1 MLMINININTPTHKP
16 NFHTHFTTQADAS
29 FALWLATLAK
39 DGTDLTLV
47 ICQSQSELQRLADE
61 LHFFGVSAH
70 VFADYETLVYDNL
83 SVHQDIISERIDLL
97 THMPTR
103 GVLLV
108 SVQTLMQKITP
119 PSYLLGR
126 FFDLNVGD
134 NFDIERE
141 RERLA
146 KAGYKAVDNVYMA
159 GEFAVRGSI
168 VDIFAVG
175 QALPFRLELFD
186 DEIETIKFFNPDTQR
201 TVTDEELDKLKK
213 DGVFDDKTAPTS
225 PKVASFRLLPAR
237 EFDLDDKETFR
248 QNFASLFPNAS
259 ARKVEFYND
268 VMNGIQPSG
277 VEYYAPL
284 FFDLHEWQ
292 TTGTLF
298 HYLPKNTLVVCDDN
312 LSAHHHNF
320 WEQVN
325 ARYHSRAFDKDV
337 PILPPDYLYLPSNE
351 FFQALKTYP
360 RAVFQQPFV
369 MSLSNHDGFPPPAGM
384 AQGERKTANGNK
396 ENPLSLFRQFTAHT
410 VPNLPINHQKDEPL
424 GEFLDFVGACDEP
437 ILLVCES
444 AGRREIILELLK
456 GKLDSDTVADFG
468 EFLANL
474 DKFNP
479 NKTVRP
485 EPVEGYGFGKIALT
499 VAPIERGLWLKNEQN
514 QGFCVISETQIFGR
528 VVATTK
534 RKRQN
539 VLSQAF
545 LIKSVSEM
553 TEGSLVVHLSY
564 GIGRYQG
571 LVVLDVGEGEQ
582 EFIHIKYADDAN
594 VYVPITNLALIG
606 RYSGT
611 DSEAVQLSKLGSGK
625 WDKARQ
631 KSLTDIY
638 DVAAELLNVQARRN
652 AKQGIRF
659 DIDMASYELFASGFA
674 YDETPDQQSAIEAV
688 MFDMKQTKPMDRLI
702 CGDVGFGKTEVAMRA
717 AFIAVQAGYQVAL
730 LVPTTLLAGQ
740 HEDSFK
746 DRFADWAIKIES
758 LSRFSSKKAQDKV
771 LASLADGKVD
781 IIIGTHR
788 LLQDDVRFKN
798 LGLMI
803 IDEEHR
809 FGVRHKEKIKAMQAD
824 VDTLTMTATPIPRTL
839 NMALSGMQDISIIAT
854 PPARRLAIKTFVAE
868 KNEQTTKD
876 AILREILRGGQVYYL
891 HNDVASIDTVAENL
905 SELIPEV
912 RVGVAH
918 GQMAHK
924 ELHDVMSD
932 FYHKKTNVLVA
943 STIIETGIDVPNAN
957 TIIINRADKFGLAQL
972 HQLRGRVGRS
982 HHQAY
987 CYLFVPSIK
996 GLTADAK
1003 KRLDAISRA
1012 NTLGAGFMLASED
1025 LEIRG
1030 AGEILGKEQSGN
1042 MQTIGFGLYMDML
1055 ERATKA
1061 IKSGNTPSLAT
1072 PLDLVSDINIHA
1084 SALIPSDYLADVHER
1099 LLCYKR
1105 IANAETMDELNE
1117 MRAEMI
1123 DRFGAMPTALANLFL
1138 VHKMRVQSIPLG
1150 IGKIDVTAHGL
1161 SMEFKA
1167 DMPVDGLAIIK
1178 LIQSN
1183 DGYRM
1188 NGATGLKYTFKD
1200 EKDVVGRTNA
1210 VFELLKYL
1218 HGHIIKE

>member
-1 MLMINININTPTHKP
+1 MININTPTHKP
-16 NFHTHFTTQADAS
+16 NFHTHFTTQADTS

-39 DGTDLTLV
+39 DSTDLTLV

-61 LHFFGVSAH
+61 LHFFGISAH

-134 NFDIERE
+134 TFDIEHE

-213 DGVFDDKTAPTS
+213 DGVFDDKTVPTS

-292 TTGTLF
+292 AAGTLF

-312 LSAHHHNF
+312 LSAHHHDF

-360 RAVFQQPFV
+360 RAVF
-369 MSLSNHDGFPPPAGM
+369 
-384 AQGERKTANGNK
+384 GNK
-396 ENPLSLFRQFTAHT
+396 ENSLSLFRQFTAHT

-456 GKLDSDTVADFG
+456 GKLDSDTVADFD
-468 EFLANL
+468 EFLTNL
-474 DKFNP
+474 DKF
-479 NKTVRP
+479 TQ
-485 EPVEGYGFGKIALT
+485 KIALT
-499 VAPIERGLWLKNEQN
+499 VATIERGLWLKNKQN

-539 VLSQAF
+539 ALSQAF

-611 DSEAVQLSKLGSGK
+611 DNEAVQLSKLGSGK

-631 KSLTDIY
+631 KTLTDIY

-652 AKQGIRF
+652 AKQGISF

-702 CGDVGFGKTEVAMRA
+702 CGDVGFGKTEVAMRS
-717 AFIAVQAGYQVAL
+717 AFIAVQAGYQVAV

-758 LSRFSSKKAQDKV
+758 LSRFVGKKAQDKV
-771 LASLADGKVD
+771 LADLADGKVD
-781 IIIGTHR
+781 IVIGTHR
-788 LLQDDVRFKN
+788 ILQDDVKFKN

-824 VDTLTMTATPIPRTL
+824 VDTITMTATPIPRTL

-891 HNDVASIDTVAENL
+891 HNDVASIDTAAENL

-918 GQMAHK
+918 GQMAEK

-1061 IKSGNTPSLAT
+1061 IKSGNTPSLET

-1105 IANAETMDELNE
+1105 IANAETVDELNE

-1150 IGKIDVTAHGL
+1150 ISKIDVTAYGL

-1167 DMPVDGLAIIK
+1167 DTPVDGLAIIK

-1188 NGATGLKYTFKD
+1188 NGATGIKYTFKD

-1218 HGHIIKE
+1218 GGHLVE

>member
-1 MLMINININTPTHKP
+1 M
-16 NFHTHFTTQADAS
+16 
-29 FALWLATLAK
+29 
-39 DGTDLTLV
+39 
-47 ICQSQSELQRLADE
+47 
-61 LHFFGVSAH
+61 
-70 VFADYETLVYDNL
+70 
-83 SVHQDIISERIDLL
+83 
-97 THMPTR
+97 
-103 GVLLV
+103 
-108 SVQTLMQKITP
+108 
-119 PSYLLGR
+119 
-126 FFDLNVGD
+126 
-134 NFDIERE
+134 
-141 RERLA
+141 
-146 KAGYKAVDNVYMA
+146 
-159 GEFAVRGSI
+159 
-168 VDIFAVG
+168 
-175 QALPFRLELFD
+175 
-186 DEIETIKFFNPDTQR
+186 
-201 TVTDEELDKLKK
+201 
-213 DGVFDDKTAPTS
+213 
-225 PKVASFRLLPAR
+225 
-237 EFDLDDKETFR
+237 
-248 QNFASLFPNAS
+248 
-259 ARKVEFYND
+259 
-268 VMNGIQPSG
+268 
-277 VEYYAPL
+277 
-284 FFDLHEWQ
+284 
-292 TTGTLF
+292 
-298 HYLPKNTLVVCDDN
+298 
-312 LSAHHHNF
+312 
-320 WEQVN
+320 
-325 ARYHSRAFDKDV
+325 
-337 PILPPDYLYLPSNE
+337 
-351 FFQALKTYP
+351 
-360 RAVFQQPFV
+360 
-369 MSLSNHDGFPPPAGM
+369 
-384 AQGERKTANGNK
+384 
-396 ENPLSLFRQFTAHT
+396 
-410 VPNLPINHQKDEPL
+410 
-424 GEFLDFVGACDEP
+424 
-437 ILLVCES
+437 
-444 AGRREIILELLK
+444 
-456 GKLDSDTVADFG
+456 
-468 EFLANL
+468 
-474 DKFNP
+474 
-479 NKTVRP
+479 
-485 EPVEGYGFGKIALT
+485 
-499 VAPIERGLWLKNEQN
+499 
-514 QGFCVISETQIFGR
+514 
-528 VVATTK
+528 
-534 RKRQN
+534 
-539 VLSQAF
+539 
-545 LIKSVSEM
+545 
-553 TEGSLVVHLSY
+553 
-564 GIGRYQG
+564 
-571 LVVLDVGEGEQ
+571 
-582 EFIHIKYADDAN
+582 
-594 VYVPITNLALIG
+594 
-606 RYSGT
+606 
-611 DSEAVQLSKLGSGK
+611 
-625 WDKARQ
+625 
-631 KSLTDIY
+631 
-638 DVAAELLNVQARRN
+638 NVQARRN
-652 AKQGIRF
+652 AKQGISF

-702 CGDVGFGKTEVAMRA
+702 CGDVGFGKTEVAMRS
-717 AFIAVQAGYQVAL
+717 AFIAVQAGYQVAV

-758 LSRFSSKKAQDKV
+758 LSRFVGKKAQDKV
-771 LASLADGKVD
+771 LADLADGKVD
-781 IIIGTHR
+781 IVIGTHR
-788 LLQDDVRFKN
+788 LLQDDVKFKN

-918 GQMAHK
+918 GQMAEK

-996 GLTADAK
+996 GLTTDAK

-1105 IANAETMDELNE
+1105 IANAETVDELNE

-1150 IGKIDVTAHGL
+1150 ISKIDVTAHGL

-1167 DMPVDGLAIIK
+1167 DTPVDGLAIIK

-1210 VFELLKYL
+1210 VFELLSYL
-1218 HGHIIKE
+1218 SAHSSKDKD

>member
-1 MLMINININTPTHKP
+1 MINININTPTHKP

-369 MSLSNHDGFPPPAGM
+369 VSLSNHDGFPPPAGM

-918 GQMAHK
+918 GQMAEK

>member
-1 MLMINININTPTHKP
+1 MPSMATKIAKLVTYIIMTDIQIHTPSFTP
-16 NFHTHFTTQADAS
+16 NLHTHFTAQADAS

-39 DGTDLTLV
+39 DSTDLTLV

-61 LHFFGVSAH
+61 LHFFGISAH

-134 NFDIERE
+134 TFDIEHE

-213 DGVFDDKTAPTS
+213 DGVFDDKTAPIS

-292 TTGTLF
+292 AEGTLF
-298 HYLPKNTLVVCDDN
+298 HYLPKNTLVVCDDS

-351 FFQALKTYP
+351 FFQALKVYP
-360 RAVFQQPFV
+360 RAVF
-369 MSLSNHDGFPPPAGM
+369 
-384 AQGERKTANGNK
+384 GNK
-396 ENPLSLFRQFTAHT
+396 ENSLSLFCQFIAHT

-456 GKLDSDTVADFG
+456 GKIDSDTVADFD

-474 DKFNP
+474 DKFNQ
-479 NKTVRP
+479 
-485 EPVEGYGFGKIALT
+485 KIALT
-499 VAPIERGLWLKNEQN
+499 VAPIERGLWLKNKQN

-528 VVATTK
+528 VVATAK

-539 VLSQAF
+539 ALSQAF

-631 KSLTDIY
+631 KTLTDIY

-652 AKQGIRF
+652 AKQGISF

-688 MFDMKQTKPMDRLI
+688 MFDMRQTKPMDRLI
-702 CGDVGFGKTEVAMRA
+702 CGDVGFGKTEVAMRS
-717 AFIAVQAGYQVAL
+717 AFIAVQAGYQVAV

-758 LSRFSSKKAQDKV
+758 LSRFVGKKAQDKV
-771 LASLADGKVD
+771 LADLADGKVD
-781 IIIGTHR
+781 IVIGTHR
-788 LLQDDVRFKN
+788 ILQDDVKFKN

-809 FGVRHKEKIKAMQAD
+809 FGVRHKEKIKAMQAG

-891 HNDVASIDTVAENL
+891 YNDVASIDTAAENL

-918 GQMAHK
+918 GQMAEK

-996 GLTADAK
+996 GLTTDAK

-1105 IANAETMDELNE
+1105 IANAETVDELNE

-1150 IGKIDVTAHGL
+1150 ISKIDVTAHGL

-1167 DMPVDGLAIIK
+1167 DTPVDGLAIIK

-1210 VFELLKYL
+1210 VFELLSYL
-1218 HGHIIKE
+1218 SGNSSKDKS

>member
-1 MLMINININTPTHKP
+1 MININTPTHKP

-39 DGTDLTLV
+39 DSTDLTLV

-61 LHFFGVSAH
+61 LHFFGISAH

-134 NFDIERE
+134 TFDIEHE

-213 DGVFDDKTAPTS
+213 DGVFDDKTVPTS

-292 TTGTLF
+292 AAGTLF

-360 RAVFQQPFV
+360 RAVF
-369 MSLSNHDGFPPPAGM
+369 
-384 AQGERKTANGNK
+384 GNK
-396 ENPLSLFRQFTAHT
+396 ENSLSLFCQFTAHT

-456 GKLDSDTVADFG
+456 GKLDSDTVADFD

-474 DKFNP
+474 DKF
-479 NKTVRP
+479 TH
-485 EPVEGYGFGKIALT
+485 KIALT
-499 VAPIERGLWLKNEQN
+499 VAPIERGLWLKNKQN

-539 VLSQAF
+539 ALSQAF

-631 KSLTDIY
+631 KTLTDIY

-652 AKQGIRF
+652 AKQGISF

-702 CGDVGFGKTEVAMRA
+702 CGDVGFGKTEVAMRS
-717 AFIAVQAGYQVAL
+717 AFIAVQAGYQVAV

-758 LSRFSSKKAQDKV
+758 LSRFVGKKAQDKV
-771 LASLADGKVD
+771 LADLADGKVD
-781 IIIGTHR
+781 IVIGTHR
-788 LLQDDVRFKN
+788 ILQDDVKFKN

-824 VDTLTMTATPIPRTL
+824 VDTITMTATPIPRTL

-891 HNDVASIDTVAENL
+891 HNDVASIDTAAENL

-918 GQMAHK
+918 GQMAEK

-1061 IKSGNTPSLAT
+1061 IKSGNTPSLET

-1105 IANAETMDELNE
+1105 IANAETVDELNE

-1150 IGKIDVTAHGL
+1150 ISKIDVTAYGL

-1167 DMPVDGLAIIK
+1167 DTPVDGLAIIK

-1188 NGATGLKYTFKD
+1188 NGATGIKYTFKD

-1218 HGHIIKE
+1218 GGHLVE

>member
-1 MLMINININTPTHKP
+1 MININTPIIKP
-16 NFHTHFTTQADAS
+16 NFHTHFTTQKDAS
-29 FALWLATLAK
+29 FALWLSVLSTQNK
-39 DGTDLTLV
+39 EHLTLV
-47 ICQSQSELQRLADE
+47 ICPSQSSLQRLSDE
-61 LHFFGVSAH
+61 LDFFGTSAH
-70 VFADYETLVYDNL
+70 VFADYETLVYDSL

-97 THMPTR
+97 THMPTS

-119 PSYLLGR
+119 PSHLLGR

-134 NFDIERE
+134 TFDVERE

-146 KAGYKAVDNVYMA
+146 KAGYKVVDNVYMA

-175 QALPFRLELFD
+175 QPLPFRLELFD
-186 DEIETIKFFNPDTQR
+186 DEIETIKFFNPDSQR
-201 TVTDEELDKLKK
+201 TISDEELDKFKK

-277 VEYYAPL
+277 MEYYAPL

-312 LSAHHHNF
+312 LSAHHHDF
-320 WEQVN
+320 WEQIK
-325 ARYHSRAFDKDV
+325 ARHHSLAFDKDV

-351 FFQALKTYP
+351 FFQALKAYP
-360 RAVFQQPFV
+360 RAVF
-369 MSLSNHDGFPPPAGM
+369 
-384 AQGERKTANGNK
+384 GNDR
-396 ENPLSLFRQFTAHT
+396 EDALTLFDHISTHA

-424 GEFLDFVGACDEP
+424 DEFLDFIRVCDEP

-456 GKLDSDTVADFG
+456 GKLDGNTVADFD

-474 DKFNP
+474 DEYKVTP
-479 NKTVRP
+479 NNATLPKP
-485 EPVEGYGFGKIALT
+485 SKEADLDKIALT
-499 VAPIERGLWLKNEQN
+499 IAPMERGLWLKSEKN
-514 QGFCVISETQIFGR
+514 QGICIISETQIFGR
-528 VVATTK
+528 AVATN
-534 RKRQN
+534 RHKRQN
-539 VLSQAF
+539 ALSQAL

-564 GIGRYQG
+564 GIGRYLG
-571 LVVLDVGEGEQ
+571 LVVLDVGDGEQ

-606 RYSGT
+606 RYSGS
-611 DSEAVQLSKLGSGK
+611 DSEAVPLSKIGSGK

-652 AKQGIRF
+652 AKQGISF

-788 LLQDDVRFKN
+788 LLQDDVTFKN

-809 FGVRHKEKIKAMQAD
+809 FGVRHKEKIKAMQAE

-854 PPARRLAIKTFVAE
+854 PPARRLAIKTFVAQ
-868 KNEQTTKD
+868 KSEQTTKD

-891 HNDVASIDTVAENL
+891 HNDVASIDTVAQNL
-905 SELIPEV
+905 SDLISEV

-996 GLTADAK
+996 GLSTDAK

-1030 AGEILGKEQSGN
+1030 AGEILGKQQSGN

-1105 IANAETMDELNE
+1105 IANAETVDELNE
-1117 MRAEMI
+1117 LRAEMI
-1123 DRFGAMPTALANLFL
+1123 DRFGAMPTALSNLFL
-1138 VHKMRVQSIPLG
+1138 VHKMRVQSMPLG
-1150 IGKIDVTAHGL
+1150 ISKIDVTAFGL

-1167 DMPVDGLAIIK
+1167 DTPVDGLAIVK
-1178 LIQSN
+1178 LIQSD

-1188 NGATGLKYTFKD
+1188 NGATGLKYAFKN
-1200 EKDVVGRTNA
+1200 EKDVTGRVNA
-1210 VFELLKYL
+1210 VFELLRYL
-1218 HGHIIKE
+1218 HGHVVKESE

>member
-1 MLMINININTPTHKP
+1 MINININTPTHKP

-369 MSLSNHDGFPPPAGM
+369 VSLSNHDGFPPPAGM

-740 HEDSFK
+740 HKDSFK

-918 GQMAHK
+918 GQMAEK

>member
-1 MLMINININTPTHKP
+1 MINININTPTHKP

-39 DGTDLTLV
+39 DSTDLTLV

-61 LHFFGVSAH
+61 LHFFGISAH

-97 THMPTR
+97 THMPTS

-134 NFDIERE
+134 TFDIEHE

-213 DGVFDDKTAPTS
+213 DGVFDDKTAPIS

-312 LSAHHHNF
+312 LSAHHHDF

-351 FFQALKTYP
+351 FFQALKAYP
-360 RAVFQQPFV
+360 RAV
-369 MSLSNHDGFPPPAGM
+369 L
-384 AQGERKTANGNK
+384 GNK
-396 ENPLSLFRQFTAHT
+396 ENPLSLFPQFTSHN

-474 DKFNP
+474 DKFNQ
-479 NKTVRP
+479 
-485 EPVEGYGFGKIALT
+485 KIALT

-539 VLSQAF
+539 ALSQAF

-631 KSLTDIY
+631 KTLTDIY

-652 AKQGIRF
+652 AKQGISF

-717 AFIAVQAGYQVAL
+717 AFIAVQAGYQVAV

-758 LSRFSSKKAQDKV
+758 LSRFVGKKAQDKV
-771 LASLADGKVD
+771 LADLADGKVD
-781 IIIGTHR
+781 IVIGTHR
-788 LLQDDVRFKN
+788 LLQDDVKFKN

-868 KNEQTTKD
+868 KSEQTTKD

-918 GQMAHK
+918 GQMAEK

-996 GLTADAK
+996 GLTTDAK

-1105 IANAETMDELNE
+1105 IANAETVDELNE

-1150 IGKIDVTAHGL
+1150 ISKIDVTAHGL

-1167 DMPVDGLAIIK
+1167 DTPVDGLAIIK

-1218 HGHIIKE
+1218 HGHIAKGQG

>member
-1 MLMINININTPTHKP
+1 MPSMATKIAKLVTYIIMTDIQIHTPSFTP
-16 NFHTHFTTQADAS
+16 NLHTHFTAQADAS
-29 FALWLATLAK
+29 FAFWLATLAK
-39 DGTDLTLV
+39 DSTDLTLV
-47 ICQSQSELQRLADE
+47 ICQSQGELQRLADE
-61 LHFFGVSAH
+61 LHFFGISAH

-134 NFDIERE
+134 TFDIEHE

-213 DGVFDDKTAPTS
+213 DGVFDDKTAPNS

-248 QNFASLFPNAS
+248 QNFPSLFPNAS

-292 TTGTLF
+292 AAGTLF

-351 FFQALKTYP
+351 FFQALKVYP
-360 RAVFQQPFV
+360 RAVF
-369 MSLSNHDGFPPPAGM
+369 
-384 AQGERKTANGNK
+384 GNK
-396 ENPLSLFRQFTAHT
+396 ENSLSLFCQFTVHT

-456 GKLDSDTVADFG
+456 DKLDSDTVADFD

-474 DKFNP
+474 DKF
-479 NKTVRP
+479 TQ
-485 EPVEGYGFGKIALT
+485 KIALT
-499 VAPIERGLWLKNEQN
+499 VAPIERGLWLKNKQN

-528 VVATTK
+528 VIATTK

-539 VLSQAF
+539 ALSQAF

-631 KSLTDIY
+631 KTLTDIY

-652 AKQGIRF
+652 AKQGISF

-688 MFDMKQTKPMDRLI
+688 MFDMRQTKPMDRLI
-702 CGDVGFGKTEVAMRA
+702 CGDVGFGKTEVAMRS
-717 AFIAVQAGYQVAL
+717 AFIAVQAGYQVAV

-758 LSRFSSKKAQDKV
+758 LSRFVGKKAQDKV
-771 LASLADGKVD
+771 LADLADGKVD
-781 IIIGTHR
+781 IVIGTHR
-788 LLQDDVRFKN
+788 ILQDDVKFKN

-809 FGVRHKEKIKAMQAD
+809 FGVRHKEKIKAIQAD
-824 VDTLTMTATPIPRTL
+824 VDTITMTATPIPRTL

-891 HNDVASIDTVAENL
+891 HNDVASIDTAAENL

-918 GQMAHK
+918 GQMAEK

-996 GLTADAK
+996 GLTTDAK

-1105 IANAETMDELNE
+1105 IANAETVDELNE

-1150 IGKIDVTAHGL
+1150 ISKIDVTAHGL

-1167 DMPVDGLAIIK
+1167 DTPVDGLAIIK

-1210 VFELLKYL
+1210 VFELLSYL
-1218 HGHIIKE
+1218 SGNSSKDKS

>member
-1 MLMINININTPTHKP
+1 MISINIPATKP
-16 NFHTHFTTQADAS
+16 NFHTHFTAQMDAS
-29 FALWLATLAK
+29 FALWLVTLAK
-39 DGTDLTLV
+39 DSTDLTLV
-47 ICQSQSELQRLADE
+47 ICPSQSKLQRLANE
-61 LHFFGVSAH
+61 LHFFSISAH

-83 SVHQDIISERIDLL
+83 SVHQDIICERIDLL
-97 THMPTR
+97 THMPTS

-134 NFDIERE
+134 IFDIERE

-175 QALPFRLELFD
+175 QALPFRLELCD
-186 DEIETIKFFNPDTQR
+186 DEIEAIKFFNPDTQR
-201 TVTDEELDKLKK
+201 TVTDEELDRLKK
-213 DGVFDDKTAPTS
+213 DSVFDDKTAPTS

-237 EFDLDDKETFR
+237 EFNLDDKETFR

-284 FFDLHEWQ
+284 FFDLHKWQ

-298 HYLPKNTLVVCDDN
+298 HYLPKNTLIVCDDD
-312 LSAHHHNF
+312 LSVYHHDF

-351 FFQALKTYP
+351 FFQALKAYP
-360 RAVFQQPFV
+360 RAVF
-369 MSLSNHDGFPPPAGM
+369 
-384 AQGERKTANGNK
+384 GNK
-396 ENPLSLFRQFTAHT
+396 ANSLSLFCQFTTHSI
-410 VPNLPINHQKDEPL
+410 PNLPINHQKDEPL
-424 GEFLDFVGACDEP
+424 GEFLDFVEACDEP

-468 EFLANL
+468 EFLVNL
-474 DKFNP
+474 DKFSP
-479 NKTVRP
+479 NKTVCP
-485 EPVEGYGFGKIALT
+485 KLVEGYGFGKIALT
-499 VAPIERGLWLKNEQN
+499 IAPIERGLWLKSKKN
-514 QGFCVISETQIFGR
+514 QGFCIISETQIFGR

-534 RKRQN
+534 RQN
-539 VLSQAF
+539 SLSQAL

-594 VYVPITNLALIG
+594 VYVPITGLALIG
-606 RYSGT
+606 RYSGI
-611 DSEAVQLSKLGSGK
+611 DNEAVQLSKLGSGK

-631 KSLTDIY
+631 KTLTDIY

-652 AKQGIRF
+652 AKAGISF

-688 MFDMKQTKPMDRLI
+688 MFDMKLPKPMDRLI
-702 CGDVGFGKTEVAMRA
+702 CGDVGFGKTEVAMRS
-717 AFIAVQAGYQVAL
+717 AFIAVQAGYQVAV

-746 DRFADWAIKIES
+746 DRFADWAIRIES
-758 LSRFSSKKAQDKV
+758 LSRFVGKKAQDKV
-771 LASLADGKVD
+771 LADLADGKVD
-781 IIIGTHR
+781 IVIGTHR
-788 LLQDDVRFKN
+788 LLQDDVKFKN

-905 SELIPEV
+905 SKLIPEV

-918 GQMAHK
+918 GQMAER

-987 CYLFVPSIK
+987 CYLFIPSIK
-996 GLTADAK
+996 GLTPDAK

-1061 IKSGNTPSLAT
+1061 IKSGNKPSLAT
-1072 PLDLVSDINIHA
+1072 PLDLVSDINIHT

-1105 IANAETMDELNE
+1105 IANAETVDELNE

-1138 VHKMRVQSIPLG
+1138 VHKMRVQSVPLG
-1150 IGKIDVTAHGL
+1150 ISKIDVTTHGF

-1167 DMPVDGLAIIK
+1167 DTPVDGLTIIK
-1178 LIQSN
+1178 LIQSD

-1188 NGATGLKYTFKD
+1188 NGATGLKYTFKNQ
-1200 EKDVVGRTNA
+1200 KDVVGRTNT

-1218 HGHIIKE
+1218 HRHIVKE

>member
-61 LHFFGVSAH
+61 LHFFGISTH

-369 MSLSNHDGFPPPAGM
+369 VSLSNHDGFPPPAGM

-539 VLSQAF
+539 ALSQAF

-631 KSLTDIY
+631 KTLTDIY

-652 AKQGIRF
+652 AKQGISF

-702 CGDVGFGKTEVAMRA
+702 CGDVGFGKTEVAMRS
-717 AFIAVQAGYQVAL
+717 AFIAVQAGYQVAV

-758 LSRFSSKKAQDKV
+758 LSRFVGKKAQDKV
-771 LASLADGKVD
+771 LADLADGKVD
-781 IIIGTHR
+781 IVIGTHR

-918 GQMAHK
+918 GQMAEK

-1030 AGEILGKEQSGN
+1030 AGEILGKQQSGN

>member
-1 MLMINININTPTHKP
+1 MINININTPTHKP

>member
-1 MLMINININTPTHKP
+1 MININTPTHKP
-16 NFHTHFTTQADAS
+16 NFHTHFTAQADAS

-39 DGTDLTLV
+39 DSTDLTLV

-61 LHFFGVSAH
+61 LHFFGISAH

-119 PSYLLGR
+119 PRYLLGR

-134 NFDIERE
+134 TFDIEHE

-213 DGVFDDKTAPTS
+213 DGVFDDKTAPIS

-312 LSAHHHNF
+312 LSAHHHDF

-360 RAVFQQPFV
+360 RAVF
-369 MSLSNHDGFPPPAGM
+369 
-384 AQGERKTANGNK
+384 GNK
-396 ENPLSLFRQFTAHT
+396 ENSLTLFCQFTAHT

-456 GKLDSDTVADFG
+456 GKLDSDTVADFD

-474 DKFNP
+474 DKF
-479 NKTVRP
+479 TQ
-485 EPVEGYGFGKIALT
+485 KIALT
-499 VAPIERGLWLKNEQN
+499 VAPIERGLWLKNKQN

-539 VLSQAF
+539 ALSQAF
-545 LIKSVSEM
+545 LIKSVSEV

-631 KSLTDIY
+631 KTLTDIY

-652 AKQGIRF
+652 AKQGISF

-702 CGDVGFGKTEVAMRA
+702 CGDVGFGKTEVAMRS
-717 AFIAVQAGYQVAL
+717 AFIAVQAGYQVAV

-746 DRFADWAIKIES
+746 DRFADWAIKVES
-758 LSRFSSKKAQDKV
+758 LSRFVGKKAQDKV
-771 LASLADGKVD
+771 LADLADGKLD
-781 IIIGTHR
+781 IVIGTHR
-788 LLQDDVRFKN
+788 LLQDDVKFKN

-891 HNDVASIDTVAENL
+891 HNDVASIDTAAENL

-918 GQMAHK
+918 GQMAEK

-1105 IANAETMDELNE
+1105 IANAETVDELNE

-1150 IGKIDVTAHGL
+1150 ISKIDVTAHGL

-1167 DMPVDGLAIIK
+1167 DTPVDGLAIIK

-1218 HGHIIKE
+1218 HGYIVKE

>member
-1 MLMINININTPTHKP
+1 MPSMATKIAKLVTYIIMTDIQIHTPSFTP
-16 NFHTHFTTQADAS
+16 NLHTHFTAQADAS
-29 FALWLATLAK
+29 FAFWLATLAK
-39 DGTDLTLV
+39 DSTDLTLV
-47 ICQSQSELQRLADE
+47 ICQSQGELQRLADE
-61 LHFFGVSAH
+61 LHFFGISAH

-134 NFDIERE
+134 TFDIEHE

-213 DGVFDDKTAPTS
+213 DGVFDDKTAPNS

-292 TTGTLF
+292 AAGTLF

-351 FFQALKTYP
+351 FFQALKVYP
-360 RAVFQQPFV
+360 RAVF
-369 MSLSNHDGFPPPAGM
+369 
-384 AQGERKTANGNK
+384 GNK
-396 ENPLSLFRQFTAHT
+396 ENSLSLFCQFTVHT

-456 GKLDSDTVADFG
+456 DKLDSDTVADFD

-474 DKFNP
+474 DKF
-479 NKTVRP
+479 TQ
-485 EPVEGYGFGKIALT
+485 KIALT
-499 VAPIERGLWLKNEQN
+499 VAPIERGLWLKNKQN

-528 VVATTK
+528 VIATTK

-539 VLSQAF
+539 ALSQAF

-611 DSEAVQLSKLGSGK
+611 DNEAVQLSKLGSGK

-631 KSLTDIY
+631 KTLTDIY

-652 AKQGIRF
+652 AKQGISF

-688 MFDMKQTKPMDRLI
+688 MFDMRQTKPMDRLI
-702 CGDVGFGKTEVAMRA
+702 CGDVGFGKTEVAMRS
-717 AFIAVQAGYQVAL
+717 AFIAVQAGYQVAV

-758 LSRFSSKKAQDKV
+758 LSRFVGKKAQDKV
-771 LASLADGKVD
+771 LADLADGKVD
-781 IIIGTHR
+781 IVIGTHR
-788 LLQDDVRFKN
+788 ILQDDVKFKN

-809 FGVRHKEKIKAMQAD
+809 FGVRHKEKIKAIQAD
-824 VDTLTMTATPIPRTL
+824 VDTITMTATPIPRTL

-891 HNDVASIDTVAENL
+891 HNDVASIDTAAENL

-918 GQMAHK
+918 GQMAEK

-987 CYLFVPSIK
+987 CYLVVPSIK
-996 GLTADAK
+996 GLTTDAK

-1105 IANAETMDELNE
+1105 IANAETVDELNE

-1150 IGKIDVTAHGL
+1150 ISKIDVTAHGL

-1167 DMPVDGLAIIK
+1167 DTPVDGLAIIK

-1210 VFELLKYL
+1210 VFELLSYL
-1218 HGHIIKE
+1218 SGNSSKDKS

>member
-1 MLMINININTPTHKP
+1 MTNITINTPKLQANFLTHY
-16 NFHTHFTTQADAS
+16 QQGSDAS
-29 FALWLATLAK
+29 LAFWLANHTKIQKQLH
-39 DGTDLTLV
+39 LV
-47 ICQSQSELQRLADE
+47 ICKNQAELHSLADE
-61 LHFFGVSAH
+61 LAFFGVKAH

-83 SVHQDIISERIDLL
+83 SVHQDIISERIELL
-97 THMPTR
+97 THMPTT

-108 SVQTLMQKITP
+108 AVQTLMQKITP
-119 PSYLLGR
+119 PSHLLGR
-126 FFDLNVGD
+126 FFDLQVGD
-134 NFDIERE
+134 TFDLTSQRA
-141 RERLA
+141 RLD
-146 KAGYKAVDNVYMA
+146 KAGYEAVDNVYVA

-168 VDIFAVG
+168 LDIFVIG
-175 QALPFRLELFD
+175 QPLPFRLELFD
-186 DEIETIKFFNPDTQR
+186 DEIESIKLFNPDTQR
-201 TVTDEELDKLKK
+201 TISQDELAKLKQ
-213 DGVFDDKTAPTS
+213 DGIFDGMTPPDTA
-225 PKVASFRLLPAR
+225 KIEHFRLLPAR
-237 EFDLDDKETFR
+237 EFDLDDKENFR
-248 QNFASLFPNAS
+248 QNFASLFPSTS
-259 ARKVEFYND
+259 ARKFELYND
-268 VMNGIQPSG
+268 VMSGISPAG
-277 VEYYAPL
+277 IEYYMPL
-284 FFDLHEWQ
+284 FFELSEWQ
-292 TTGTLF
+292 NHGSLF
-298 HYLPKNTLVVCDDN
+298 SYLPDDTLIVCDDT
-312 LSAHHHNF
+312 LSAHHQEF
-320 WEQVN
+320 WTQVN
-325 ARYHSRAFDKDV
+325 DRHHSRAFDKDT

-351 FFQALKTYP
+351 FFQALKSYP
-360 RAVFQQPFV
+360 RAVFGNQDALSAPFNNATTK
-369 MSLSNHDGFPPPAGM
+369 S
-384 AQGERKTANGNK
+384 
-396 ENPLSLFRQFTAHT
+396 

-424 GEFLDFVGACDEP
+424 DEFICFVHDCDEP
-437 ILLVCES
+437 VLLACES

-456 GKLDSDTVADFG
+456 GKLNTAVVGDFG
-468 EFLANL
+468 AFVDDLPAFDDTLA
-474 DKFNP
+474 
-479 NKTVRP
+479 V
-485 EPVEGYGFGKIALT
+485 T
-499 VAPIERGLWLKNEQN
+499 VAPIERGLWLTGEH
-514 QGFCVISETQIFGR
+514 GFCVITEAQIFGR
-528 VVATTK
+528 QISHTK
-534 RKRQN
+534 QRRQN
-539 VLSQAF
+539 SLSQAF

-553 TEGSLVVHLSY
+553 SEGSLVVHLSY
-564 GIGRYQG
+564 GIGRYVG

-611 DSEAVQLSKLGSGK
+611 DSEAVPLSKIGSGK

-631 KSLTDIY
+631 KTLTDIY

-652 AKQGIRF
+652 ARQGINF
-659 DIDMASYELFASGFA
+659 DIDMAAYELFASGFE
-674 YDETPDQQSAIEAV
+674 YEETLDQQVAIDAV
-688 MFDMKQTKPMDRLI
+688 MADMKQSKPMDRLI

-717 AFIAVQAGYQVAL
+717 AFIAVSAGYQVAV

-746 DRFADWAIKIES
+746 NRFADWAIKIES
-758 LSRFSSKKAQDKV
+758 LSRFVGKKTQDKV
-771 LASLADGKVD
+771 LSDLAEGKVD
-781 IIIGTHR
+781 IVIGTHR
-788 LLQDDVRFKN
+788 LLQDDVKFKN

-809 FGVRHKEKIKAMQAD
+809 FGVRHKEKIKAMQSD

-891 HNDVASIDTVAENL
+891 HNDVASINSAAESL

-918 GQMAHK
+918 GQMAEK
-924 ELHDVMSD
+924 ELYGIMSD

-996 GLTADAK
+996 GLASDAK

-1061 IKSGNTPSLAT
+1061 IKSGKTPSLET

-1084 SALIPSDYLADVHER
+1084 SALIPSDYLSDVHER
-1099 LLCYKR
+1099 LLFYKR
-1105 IANAETMDELNE
+1105 IANAQETDELNDLKS
-1117 MRAEMI
+1117 EMI
-1123 DRFGAMPTALANLFL
+1123 DRFGSMPIALANLFL
-1138 VHKMRVQSIPLG
+1138 VHKMRVQSMPLG
-1150 IGKIDVTAHGL
+1150 ITKIDVTGQSL
-1161 SMEFKA
+1161 TLEFKA
-1167 DMPVDGLAIIK
+1167 DTPIDGLAIIK

-1188 NGATGLKYTFKD
+1188 AGATTLKHNFKD
-1200 EKDVVGRTNA
+1200 EKDVNARVNA
-1210 VFELLKYL
+1210 VFELLKYFENNL
-1218 HGHIIKE
+1218 VKAE

>member
-1 MLMINININTPTHKP
+1 MPSMATKIAKLVTYIIMTDIQIHTPSFTP
-16 NFHTHFTTQADAS
+16 NLHTHFTAQADAS

-39 DGTDLTLV
+39 DSTDLTLV

-61 LHFFGVSAH
+61 LYFFGVFVH

-134 NFDIERE
+134 TFDIEHE

-213 DGVFDDKTAPTS
+213 DGVFDDKTAPIS

-237 EFDLDDKETFR
+237 EFDLDDKEAFR

-292 TTGTLF
+292 TAGTLF

-312 LSAHHHNF
+312 LSAHHHDF

-325 ARYHSRAFDKDV
+325 ARYHSRAFDKGV

-351 FFQALKTYP
+351 FFQALKVYP
-360 RAVFQQPFV
+360 RAVF
-369 MSLSNHDGFPPPAGM
+369 
-384 AQGERKTANGNK
+384 GNK

-424 GEFLDFVGACDEP
+424 GEFLDFVGVCDEP

-456 GKLDSDTVADFG
+456 GKLDSDTVADFD

-474 DKFNP
+474 DKF
-479 NKTVRP
+479 TQ
-485 EPVEGYGFGKIALT
+485 KIALT
-499 VAPIERGLWLKNEQN
+499 VAPIERGLWLKNKQN

-539 VLSQAF
+539 ALSQAF

-631 KSLTDIY
+631 KTLTDIY

-652 AKQGIRF
+652 AKQGISF

-702 CGDVGFGKTEVAMRA
+702 CGDVGFGKTEVAMRS
-717 AFIAVQAGYQVAL
+717 AFIAVQAGYQVAV

-758 LSRFSSKKAQDKV
+758 LSRFVGKKAQDKV
-771 LASLADGKVD
+771 LADLADGKVD
-781 IIIGTHR
+781 IVIGTHR
-788 LLQDDVRFKN
+788 ILQDDVKFKN

-891 HNDVASIDTVAENL
+891 HNDVASIDTAAENL

-918 GQMAHK
+918 GQMAEK

-1105 IANAETMDELNE
+1105 IANAETVDELNE

-1150 IGKIDVTAHGL
+1150 ISKIDVTAHGL

-1167 DMPVDGLAIIK
+1167 DTPVDGLAIIK

-1210 VFELLKYL
+1210 VFELLSYL
-1218 HGHIIKE
+1218 SGNSSKDKS

>member
-1 MLMINININTPTHKP
+1 MINININTPTHKP

-29 FALWLATLAK
+29 FALWLSVLSTQSK
-39 DGTDLTLV
+39 DHLTLV

-61 LHFFGVSAH
+61 LHFFGISAH

-97 THMPTR
+97 THMPTS

-134 NFDIERE
+134 AFDIEHE

-168 VDIFAVG
+168 VDIFVVG

-213 DGVFDDKTAPTS
+213 DGVFDDKTAPIS

-248 QNFASLFPNAS
+248 QNFASLFPNTS

-312 LSAHHHNF
+312 LSAYHHDF

-360 RAVFQQPFV
+360 RAV
-369 MSLSNHDGFPPPAGM
+369 L
-384 AQGERKTANGNK
+384 GNK
-396 ENPLSLFRQFTAHT
+396 ENPLTLFRQFTAHT

-424 GEFLDFVGACDEP
+424 GEFLGFVGACDEP

-474 DKFNP
+474 DKFNQ
-479 NKTVRP
+479 
-485 EPVEGYGFGKIALT
+485 KIALT
-499 VAPIERGLWLKNEQN
+499 VAPIERGLWLKNKQN

-539 VLSQAF
+539 ALSQAF

-631 KSLTDIY
+631 KTLTDIY

-652 AKQGIRF
+652 AKAGISF

-702 CGDVGFGKTEVAMRA
+702 CGDVGFGKTEIAMRS
-717 AFIAVQAGYQVAL
+717 AFIAVQAGYQVAV

-758 LSRFSSKKAQDKV
+758 LSRFVGKKAQDKV
-771 LASLADGKVD
+771 LADLADGKVD
-781 IIIGTHR
+781 IVIGTHR
-788 LLQDDVRFKN
+788 LLQDDVKFKN

-854 PPARRLAIKTFVAE
+854 PPARRLAIKTFVA
-868 KNEQTTKD
+868 KKSEQTTKD

-918 GQMAHK
+918 GQMAEK

-1061 IKSGNTPSLAT
+1061 IKSGNTPSLVT

-1105 IANAETMDELNE
+1105 IANAETVDELNE

-1150 IGKIDVTAHGL
+1150 ISKIDVTAHGL

-1167 DMPVDGLAIIK
+1167 DTPVDGLAIIK

-1188 NGATGLKYTFKD
+1188 NGATGLKYTFRD

-1218 HGHIIKE
+1218 HGHIAKGQG

>member
-1 MLMINININTPTHKP
+1 MLMININTPTHKP
-16 NFHTHFTTQADAS
+16 NFHTHFTAQADAS

-39 DGTDLTLV
+39 DSTDLTLV

-61 LHFFGVSAH
+61 LHFFGISAH

-119 PSYLLGR
+119 PRYLLGR

-134 NFDIERE
+134 TFDIEHE

-213 DGVFDDKTAPTS
+213 DGVFDDKTAPIS

-312 LSAHHHNF
+312 LSAHHHDF

-360 RAVFQQPFV
+360 RAVF
-369 MSLSNHDGFPPPAGM
+369 
-384 AQGERKTANGNK
+384 GNK
-396 ENPLSLFRQFTAHT
+396 ENSLTLFCQFTAHT

-456 GKLDSDTVADFG
+456 GKLDSDTVADFD

-474 DKFNP
+474 DKF
-479 NKTVRP
+479 TQ
-485 EPVEGYGFGKIALT
+485 KIALT
-499 VAPIERGLWLKNEQN
+499 VAPIERGLWLKNKQN

-539 VLSQAF
+539 ALSQAF
-545 LIKSVSEM
+545 LIKSVSEV

-631 KSLTDIY
+631 KTLTDIY

-652 AKQGIRF
+652 AKQGISF

-702 CGDVGFGKTEVAMRA
+702 CGDVGFGKTEVAMRS
-717 AFIAVQAGYQVAL
+717 AFIAVQAGYQVAV

-746 DRFADWAIKIES
+746 DRFADWAIKVES
-758 LSRFSSKKAQDKV
+758 LSRFVGKKAQDKV
-771 LASLADGKVD
+771 LADLADGKLD
-781 IIIGTHR
+781 IVIGTHR
-788 LLQDDVRFKN
+788 LLQDDVKFKN

-891 HNDVASIDTVAENL
+891 HNDVASIDTAAENL

-918 GQMAHK
+918 GQMAEK

-1105 IANAETMDELNE
+1105 IANAETVDELNE

-1150 IGKIDVTAHGL
+1150 ISKIDVTAHGL

-1167 DMPVDGLAIIK
+1167 DTPVDGLAIIK

-1218 HGHIIKE
+1218 HGYIVKE